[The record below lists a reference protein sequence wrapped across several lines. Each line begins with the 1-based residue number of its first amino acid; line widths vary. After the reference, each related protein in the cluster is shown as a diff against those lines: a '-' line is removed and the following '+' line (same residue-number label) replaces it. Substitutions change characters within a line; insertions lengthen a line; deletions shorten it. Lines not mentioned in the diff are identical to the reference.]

1 MDTGCMD
8 LLVHLLACIFGTGS
22 WVAINGLWV
31 ELPLLVNQLPEG
43 WYLPSYLTVIIQL
56 ANVGP
61 LFVTLMHRFKPGKLN
76 EVIVIYSIVIL
87 GILACLLLALF
98 WQRTTVI
105 GGVLHST
112 AFLIITFFLSLV
124 DCTSSVTFLPFM
136 MRLQPKYITTYF
148 IGEGLSGLLPGIIAL
163 AQGASMVNCVNV
175 SQILNSTVIN
185 VNDTSGFHQM
195 ETQYMPP
202 NFSTEIFFF
211 LLAAMMVFCLVA
223 FFFLTRVPTILEI
236 SRENLVASSVNINS
250 SEVTTNVQDSREL
263 FGSNDSSTLG
273 PTPEHSEGVAG
284 TQCKEESYS
293 VPQLV
298 FIYFLV
304 AWVNSLTNGIL
315 PSVQTYSCMPYGNM
329 AYHLS
334 ATLSSM
340 ANPLACFIA
349 MFVPRRSLLL
359 LGFLALVG
367 TGFGTYN
374 MAMAVLSP
382 CPLLQHSEWGDAL
395 IIISWVLFTG
405 TLSYVKVMI
414 GIILRDQNYS
424 ALVWCGATVQLGSMV
439 GALTMF
445 PVVSVYN
452 IFKSSDCN
460 TKCSF

>member
-1 MDTGCMD
+1 MD

-31 ELPLLVNQLPEG
+31 ELPLLVSQLPEG
-43 WYLPSYLTVIIQL
+43 WYLPSYLTVIIQM

-76 EVIVIYSIVIL
+76 EVIVIYGIVIL
-87 GILACLLLALF
+87 GILACLLLGFF
-98 WQRTTVI
+98 WQRTTMI

-112 AFLIITFFLSLV
+112 AFLIITFFLSMV

-148 IGEGLSGLLPGIIAL
+148 IGEGLSGFLPGIIAL
-163 AQGASMVNCVNV
+163 AQGAGMVKCVNA
-175 SQILNSTVIN
+175 SQTLNSTVGN
-185 VNDTSGFHQM
+185 SNDTSGFQQM
-195 ETQYMPP
+195 ETQYLPP

-250 SEVTTNVQDSREL
+250 SETTTR
-263 FGSNDSSTLG
+263 NDSSTLG
-273 PTPEHSEGVAG
+273 PDPDRNTTEHNEGAAD
-284 TQCKEESYS
+284 TQCKEESYTIS
-293 VPQLV
+293 QLV
-298 FIYFLV
+298 FIYLLV
-304 AWVNSLTNGIL
+304 VWVNSLTNGIL
-315 PSVQTYSCMPYGNM
+315 PSVQTYSCMPYGSM
-329 AYHLS
+329 AYHLC

-359 LGFLALVG
+359 LGVLALVG
-367 TGFGTYN
+367 TSFGMYN
-374 MAMAVLSP
+374 MAMAALSP
-382 CPLLQHSEWGDAL
+382 CPLLQHSDWGDVL
-395 IIISWVLFTG
+395 IVISWVLFTG

-424 ALVWCGATVQLGSMV
+424 ALVWCGAAVQLGSLV
-439 GALTMF
+439 GALVMF

-452 IFKSSDCN
+452 VFKSSDCN